1 MTNTKVRLAPFC
13 VLLLAVLFAVPTLAQ
28 DEPQGIPRDMPQDM
42 LAYILKTYQ
51 KPQIEDYLALPG
63 LPDGDYGFA
72 LVRYVPV

>member
-1 MTNTKVRLAPFC
+1 MKASGEGEKAEMKNTKVRLAPLC

-28 DEPQGIPRDMPQDM
+28 DV

>member
-1 MTNTKVRLAPFC
+1 MTNTKVRLAPLC
-13 VLLLAVLFAVPTLAQ
+13 VLLLAVLFAVPALAQ
-28 DEPQGIPRDMPQDM
+28 DV